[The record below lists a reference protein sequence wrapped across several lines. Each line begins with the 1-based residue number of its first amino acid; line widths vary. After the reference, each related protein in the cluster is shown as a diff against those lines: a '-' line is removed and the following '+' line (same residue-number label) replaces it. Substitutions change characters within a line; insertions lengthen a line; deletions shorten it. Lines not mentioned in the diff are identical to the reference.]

1 MGRLS
6 LTVITFMLLAVQVA
20 SPSAFGQAADPVEVV
35 KAYVATANTGDFDAT
50 FAFYADNAVVRN
62 PLGLFVGKEQ
72 IGTWLRQDVQGTRA
86 MPRDYQANG
95 NTVIN
100 TGTVSLARF
109 KALGIEQ
116 VEYRSEY
123 LIEGGKIRFFSP
135 TVLLTPEQQAQV
147 SVGSPAP
154 APPAVDPIEVV
165 RNYINTANTGNFDA
179 TFAFYADG
187 AVVKNPLGLFVGK
200 EEIGAWLRQDVQG
213 TRAAP
218 NEFQVVNGGTTV
230 INTGMVSLARFKAL
244 GIDQVAY
251 RSDYLIE
258 GDKIKY
264 FSPTVLL
271 TPEQQER
278 VRAGAPSAAPAP
290 APAAAQPAAP
300 MPSALPETGRQGLMD
315 GIRIAALIGVI
326 LLTLGWTVRRRADEV

>member
-1 MGRLS
+1 MRRLLPL
-6 LTVITFMLLAVQVA
+6 LTALTLLSIHRA
-20 SPSAFGQAADPVEVV
+20 PSSVLGQATDPVEVV
-35 KAYVATANTGDFDAT
+35 KMYIATANTGDFDRT
-50 FAFYADNAVVRN
+50 FDFYAENAVVRN
-62 PLGLFVGKEQ
+62 PVGLFVGKEQ

-100 TGTVSLARF
+100 TGMVSLARF

-116 VEYRSEY
+116 VEYSSEY

-147 SVGSPAP
+147 SAGSPAP
-154 APPAVDPIEVV
+154 APPSVDPVEVV

-179 TFAFYADG
+179 TFAFYADA
-187 AVVKNPLGLFVGK
+187 AVVKNPVGLFVGK
-200 EEIGAWLRQDVQG
+200 EEIGTWLRQDVQG

-230 INTGMVSLARFKAL
+230 INTGMVSLARFQAL

-271 TPEQQER
+271 TPEQQEL
-278 VRAGAPSAAPAP
+278 VRAGAPAAAPAP

-300 MPSALPETGRQGLMD
+300 MPSALPETGRQDLID
-315 GIRIAALIGVI
+315 GIRMATIIGAV
-326 LLTLGWTVRRRADEV
+326 LLSLGWTVRRRAGEV